1 MSELTDP
8 DEPLVAELR
17 ELFSQADPVPPVVTE
32 LAKASLGWRRLDA
45 ELAELLNDSLVDE
58 ELVAGV
64 RGGGEEGLP
73 VRSVR
78 FRASANTIDIDVQVD
93 GDERILMGQIT
104 PPVTAGVEVET
115 ADGTVAT
122 VQSDELG
129 RFRVRIPQGGR
140 IRLVISDGPDLGPHV
155 VTSWITI

>member
-1 MSELTDP
+1 MTDQADP

-17 ELFSQADPVPPVVTE
+17 ELFTHADPVPPFVTE
-32 LAKASLGWRRLDA
+32 LAKASLGWRRLDG
-45 ELAELLNDSLVDE
+45 ELAELLSDSLLE
-58 ELVAGV
+58 EGSAAGV
-64 RGGGEEGLP
+64 RGGGDGLP

-78 FRASANTIDIDVQVD
+78 FRASANTIDVDVHVD
-93 GDERILMGQIT
+93 GQQRVLLGQIT
-104 PPVTAGVEVET
+104 PPVTAEIDVET
-115 ADGTVAT
+115 TAGTVAS

-129 RFRVRIPQGGR
+129 RFRVKLPEAGL